1 MSQPTC
7 PPPEALAAFQ
17 CGTLSSLAFDS
28 VAQHVD
34 SCSICLAFLEQ
45 IEAAASPWRATLRTA
60 PPTEKFE
67 QEPQCR
73 QALDRASA
81 AVRQALEN
89 TGRAGSVSDRSP
101 PARRVDRYE
110 LLERVGE
117 GGMGEVYKAR
127 HIHTEEV
134 VALKLV
140 PADKMKTPGT
150 TERFF
155 REIKAQARLRHRHV
169 VRAWDGGMAD
179 GRLFLVM
186 DYAPGL
192 SLDRLLRRHGRLPV
206 ADACEAARQ
215 AALGLQH
222 AFENGLVHR
231 DLKPSNLMLTTDQP
245 DRLPKSSE
253 TSEVSGSGLEAVVKI
268 LDLGLAKVLYS
279 DPDLRD
285 ELTAAGYIMGT
296 ADYMAP
302 EQWADPRQAD
312 IRADLYSL
320 GCTLYH
326 LLAGQAPFGDKDHDT
341 WHKKMTAHEHQ
352 PVPPIQQ
359 YCPAVPEELAAVL
372 DRLLA
377 KRPEERYAT
386 PGEAAQALEPFCP
399 GSNLARLLEDSQ
411 APGVATASWHQ
422 PPLRGKGPTVAAAV
436 HATKAR
442 RRIIRSLRWMPWWL
456 RAAGVLFGIGMAV
469 FIAVNIVSHFAMPL
483 DSVPGGEGVAP
494 ASYHGSVDIL
504 VLRKNALGQ
513 PDLLSLQDFR
523 ALPLAPG
530 DRFRVEATVE
540 PPGYLYLFWIN
551 SAGTAEPLYPWEEW
565 KEVGLPREEKVV
577 PRISVP
583 DEMNKGFKFKT
594 PGTGLETLLMLAR
607 STPLTDSAE
616 EVQSWFAELPDGRPL
631 PAENYRAWFEDFQL
645 VKNDP
650 TRRALF
656 EREDLGMPAFRLQ
669 AALQPRLAGHAE
681 LIRAVSFA
689 AVKRAKE

>member
-17 CGTLSSLAFDS
+17 SGTLSSLAFDS
-28 VAQHVD
+28 VAQHVE

-45 IEAAASPWRATLRTA
+45 IEATASPWRATLRTA

-81 AVRQALEN
+81 AVHQALEN

-110 LLERVGE
+110 LLERLGE

-127 HIHTEEV
+127 HIHTDEV

-140 PADKMKTPGT
+140 PAEKMKAPDT

-179 GRLFLVM
+179 GQLFLVM

-192 SLDRLLRRHGRLPV
+192 SLDRLLRQHGRLSV

-231 DLKPSNLMLTTDQP
+231 DIKPSNLMLTTD
-245 DRLPKSSE
+245 SE
-253 TSEVSGSGLEAVVKI
+253 PSGECQAPGAVIKI
-268 LDLGLAKVLYS
+268 LDLGLAKVLHG

-302 EQWADPRQAD
+302 EQWVDPRQAD

-326 LLAGQAPFGDKDHDT
+326 LLAGKAPFGDKDHDT

-359 YCPAVPEELAAVL
+359 YCPAVPEELAVVL

-386 PGEAAQALEPFCP
+386 PAEAAQALEPFCP
-399 GSNLARLLEDSQ
+399 GSNLARLREESQ

-422 PPLRGKGPTVAAAV
+422 PPLGGNEPAVAAAV

-442 RRIIRSLRWMPWWL
+442 HRPIRSLRWMPWWL
-456 RAAGVLFGIGMAV
+456 RAAAVLFGVGMAV
-469 FIAVNIVSHFAMPL
+469 FIAVNILLHFTMPL
-483 DSVPGGEGVAP
+483 DSFSGGEDVAP

-523 ALPLAPG
+523 ALPLTPG
-530 DRFRVEATVE
+530 DRFRIEATVE

-551 SAGTAEPLYPWEEW
+551 SAGKAEPLYPCEEW
-565 KEVGLPREEKVV
+565 KEVGLPRQEKVV
-577 PRISVP
+577 SRISVP
-583 DEMNKGFKFKT
+583 DEINQGFKFKT

-607 STPLTDSAE
+607 STPLTDTAN
-616 EVQSWFAELPDGRPL
+616 EVQSWFADLPDGRPL
-631 PAENYRAWFEDFQL
+631 PADNYRAWFEDFRL

-650 TRRALF
+650 ARRALF

-669 AALQPRLAGHAE
+669 GALQPRLASHAE

-689 AVKRAKE
+689 AVKRGRE